1 MEVNLIMKR
10 NQNNNSSQGYQ
21 KQNMQQRQVEE
32 FGSETDVAEVQ
43 KLNQKAEA
51 NKTQASGQFAKN
63 NQNNQSN
70 Q

>member
-1 MEVNLIMKR
+1 MKR
-10 NQNNNSSQGYQ
+10 NQNNNNSQGYQ

-51 NKTQASGQFAKN
+51 NKTQASGQFAKK
-63 NQNNQSN
+63 NQNNQ
-70 Q
+70 

>member
-1 MEVNLIMKR
+1 MSVEVNLIMKR
-10 NQNNNSSQGYQ
+10 NQNNNNSQGFQ
-21 KQNMQQRQVEE
+21 KQNTQQSQVEE

-51 NKTQASGQFAKN
+51 NKSQASGQLAKK
-63 NQNNQSN
+63 NQNNN

>member
-10 NQNNNSSQGYQ
+10 NQNNNNSQGFQ
-21 KQNMQQRQVEE
+21 KQNTQQRQVEE

-51 NKTQASGQFAKN
+51 NKTQASGQFAKK
-63 NQNNQSN
+63 NQNNN